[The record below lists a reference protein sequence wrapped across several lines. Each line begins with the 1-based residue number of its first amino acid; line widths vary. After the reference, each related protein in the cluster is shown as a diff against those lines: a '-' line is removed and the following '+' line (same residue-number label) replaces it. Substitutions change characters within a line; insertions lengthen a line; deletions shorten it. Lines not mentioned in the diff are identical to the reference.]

1 METTISSASEGQLSM
16 SHVTECMQNVTQ
28 SMTELEQSIS
38 DVGAAAVKI
47 DEITTAIRDIAE
59 ETNLLSLNASIE
71 AARAGEAGSG
81 FAVVAT
87 QIKKLAETSASA
99 ADEISVLINTVVQQ
113 IEQTVSRSQQSM
125 EQIKTSSDA
134 VDSATAQFNK
144 IYESIQQTDEIVHNI
159 INQIYHVND
168 VSTNMAAITEE
179 QSASATEIE
188 ATAANIQELSNT
200 VSQNSADIKQESQ
213 ALALTAD
220 ALKNHMNRFIID

>member
-1 METTISSASEGQLSM
+1 
-16 SHVTECMQNVTQ
+16 
-28 SMTELEQSIS
+28 
-38 DVGAAAVKI
+38 
-47 DEITTAIRDIAE
+47 
-59 ETNLLSLNASIE
+59 
-71 AARAGEAGSG
+71 
-81 FAVVAT
+81 
-87 QIKKLAETSASA
+87 
-99 ADEISVLINTVVQQ
+99 
-113 IEQTVSRSQQSM
+113 M